1 MLYCSHCFVNEWKED
16 AAMAHKVT
24 FYPEGNADTCLIEP
38 KGGGLLLFDFADKHV
53 EGGLEVD
60 LSAALG
66 EKLEESGRDGFDV
79 VAFTHLDDDHIHG
92 ATEFFH
98 LRHSQAYQGEGR
110 AKIEEL
116 WVPAG
121 AITESNL
128 TGERLTIR
136 AEARHR
142 LIEGEGIRVFS
153 RPKALEAW
161 LASRGIRLEDRAHLI
176 TDAGNVVPGLD
187 KWVHGVEFF
196 VHSPFA
202 LQRDGDERVD
212 RNRDSLVLQATFRYG
227 ARDARLFLSADST
240 HEALTNIVRL
250 SESHGNGERLWWDI
264 MKIPHHCSSYSL
276 AAEKGNEI
284 TEPGEDVARL
294 FEEYGKAGGILV
306 SPSEPIPSNDD
317 DDQPPHRQAA
327 NYYKG
332 VARQSRGEFKVTME
346 HPRPSKPEPLVIV
359 IDETGARVRKAASVG
374 ILGITNRPA
383 PRAG

>member
-1 MLYCSHCFVNEWKED
+1 
-16 AAMAHKVT
+16 MAHEIT

-38 KGGGLLLFDFADKHV
+38 EGGSLLLFDFADKHV

-60 LSAALG
+60 LSAALRG
-66 EKLEESGRDGFDV
+66 NLYDSGRDGFDV

-92 ATEFFH
+92 ATDFFH
-98 LRHSQAYQGEGR
+98 LRHSRSYQGEGR
-110 AKIEEL
+110 AKIDEL

-161 LASRGIRLEDRAHLI
+161 LASRSIRLEDRAHLI
-176 TDAGNVVPGLD
+176 TDAGNVVPGFD
-187 KWVHGVEFF
+187 KRIHGVEFF

-202 LQRDGDERVD
+202 LQQDGAGRVD
-212 RNRDSLVLQATFRYG
+212 RNRDSLVFQTTFRYG
-227 ARDARLFLSADST
+227 SRYAQLFLSADST
-240 HEALTNIVRL
+240 HEALANIVRL
-250 SESHGNGERLWWDI
+250 SEYHGNGDRLEWDI

-276 AAEKGNEI
+276 ADEKGVHV
-284 TEPGEDVARL
+284 TEPEEDVGRL
-294 FEEYGKAGGILV
+294 FEEYGQPGGILV
-306 SPSEPIPSNDD
+306 SPSKPILSNDD
-317 DDQPPHRQAA
+317 NDQPPHRQAA

-332 VARQSRGEFKVTME
+332 VARLSRGEFEVTME
-346 HPRPSKPEPLVIV
+346 HPKRPKPEPLVIV
-359 IDETGARVRKAASVG
+359 IDDTGARVRKVASVG
-374 ILGITNRPA
+374 TLGITNRPA
-383 PRAG
+383 PRTG

>member
-1 MLYCSHCFVNEWKED
+1 
-16 AAMAHKVT
+16 MAHKAT
-24 FYPEGNADTCLIEP
+24 FYPEGNGDTCLIETE
-38 KGGGLLLFDFADKHV
+38 GEGLLLFDFADKHV

-60 LSAALG
+60 LSAELG
-66 EKLEESGRDGFDV
+66 GKLDEFGRDGFDV

-98 LRHSQAYQGEGR
+98 LRHSRTYQGEGR
-110 AKIEEL
+110 AKIQEL

-128 TGERLTIR
+128 EGEALTIR
-136 AEARHR
+136 AEARYR

-176 TDAGNVVPGLD
+176 TDAGKTVPGLD
-187 KWVHGVEFF
+187 KWVHGVELF

-202 LQRDGDERVD
+202 LQQDGDERVD

-227 ARDARLFLSADST
+227 LQDVRLFLSADST
-240 HEALTNIVRL
+240 HEALANIVRL
-250 SESHGNGERLWWDI
+250 SEVHENGERLEWDI

-276 AAEKGNEI
+276 AAEKGVEI
-284 TEPGEDVARL
+284 TEPEVDVARL
-294 FEEYGKAGGILV
+294 FDKYGQVGGILV
-306 SPSEPIPSNDD
+306 STSKPIPYNDEN
-317 DDQPPHRQAA
+317 DQPPHRQAA

-332 VARQSRGEFKVTME
+332 VVRQLRGEFKVTME
-346 HPRPSKPEPLVIV
+346 HPKPPKPEPLVIV
-359 IDETGARVRKAASVG
+359 IDETGARVRKVASVG
-374 ILGITNRPA
+374 MLGITNRPA

>member
-1 MLYCSHCFVNEWKED
+1 
-16 AAMAHKVT
+16 MAHKIT
-24 FYPEGNADTCLIEP
+24 FYPEGNADSCLVEP
-38 KGGGLLLFDFADKHV
+38 EGGGLLLFDYADKHV

-66 EKLEESGRDGFDV
+66 GKLEESGRDGFDV

-98 LRHSQAYQGEGR
+98 LRHSPTYQGEGR

-142 LIEGEGIRVFS
+142 LIKGEGIRVFS

-161 LASRGIRLEDRAHLI
+161 LNSKGIRLEDRAHLI
-176 TDAGNVVPGLD
+176 TDAGKVVPGFD
-187 KWVHGVEFF
+187 KWVDGVEFF
-196 VHSPFA
+196 AHSPFA
-202 LQRDGDERVD
+202 LHQDGDERVD

-227 ARDARLFLSADST
+227 PRDVRLFLSADST
-240 HEALTNIVRL
+240 HEALANIVRL
-250 SESHGNGERLWWDI
+250 SESHGNGERLEWDI

-276 AAEKGNEI
+276 AADKGVKV
-284 TEPGEDVARL
+284 TEPEEDVARL
-294 FEEYGKAGGILV
+294 FEEYGQVGGILV
-306 SPSEPIPSNDD
+306 SPSEPIPSNDG
-317 DDQPPHRQAA
+317 DQPPHRQAA
-327 NYYKG
+327 NYYKD
-332 VARQSRGEFKVTME
+332 VAHRLRGEFKVTME

-359 IDETGARVRKAASVG
+359 IDGTGARVRKIASLG
-374 ILGITNRPA
+374 TLGIMNRPA

>member
-1 MLYCSHCFVNEWKED
+1 
-16 AAMAHKVT
+16 MAHKIT
-24 FYPEGNADTCLIEP
+24 LYPEGNADTCLIEP
-38 KGGGLLLFDFADKHV
+38 EGSGLLLFDFADKHV

-60 LSAALG
+60 LSAALRK
-66 EKLEESGRDGFDV
+66 KLQESGRDGFDV

-98 LRHSQAYQGEGR
+98 LRHSRAYQGNGR
-110 AKIEEL
+110 AKIKEL

-128 TGERLTIR
+128 KGERLTIR

-142 LIEGEGIRVFS
+142 LIEGKGIRVFS

-161 LASRGIRLEDRAHLI
+161 LASRGIRLEDREHLI
-176 TDAGNVVPGLD
+176 TDAGNVVPGFD

-196 VHSPFA
+196 AHSPFA
-202 LQRDGDERVD
+202 LQQDGDGRVD
-212 RNRDSLVLQATFRYG
+212 RNRDSLVFQTTFRYG

-240 HEALTNIVRL
+240 HEALANIVRL
-250 SESHGNGERLWWDI
+250 SEYHGNGERLFWDI

-276 AAEKGNEI
+276 ADEKGDEV
-284 TEPGEDVARL
+284 TAPVEEVDRL
-294 FEEYGKAGGILV
+294 FKEYGQERGILV
-306 SPSEPIPSNDD
+306 SPSEPIPSNDV

-332 VARQSRGEFKVTME
+332 VARRSRGEFKVTME
-346 HPRPSKPEPLVIV
+346 HPKPSKPEPLVIV
-359 IDETGARVRKAASVG
+359 IDETGARVRKVASVG
-374 ILGITNRPA
+374 TLEITNRPA